1 MKSHTTKNRD
11 ANYMMKELIH
21 AEFHV
26 LFQNQTVRYHI
37 VFSYRHN
44 ASETERKLEMKKL
57 WTWMDG
63 WEEVEMI
70 GIYFERHFPLRQGTA
85 SRNHGGFSSRFR
97 VFKR

>member
-1 MKSHTTKNRD
+1 MNEQGCIDEESYNQESGC
-11 ANYMMKELIH
+11 ELHDEGVDTRRISRSISEPDG
-21 AEFHV
+21 A
-26 LFQNQTVRYHI
+26 LSYCL
-37 VFSYRHN
+37 SYRHN

-85 SRNHGGFSSRFR
+85 FRNHGGF
-97 VFKR
+97 